1 LDLVSSQPR
10 SRLHR
15 RKQETR
21 ARILEA
27 AVELFG
33 EVGFDATK
41 VSDVC
46 ERADVARQTF
56 FNHFP
61 AKGDLL
67 AELYRAGGDFISTTL
82 DSAYERG
89 ATTRERL
96 ALFFRDAVA
105 AAIEVGPLNRDLIA
119 HVLHSRPD
127 PDRAEQLQHVSSL
140 MEGFVRRCLAR
151 GDVTRRH
158 SPEVLAALVQGALG
172 AMFMEWAERGGFDP
186 TQRAAELAALVA
198 DALEVRPDERR

>member
-1 LDLVSSQPR
+1 VSSQAR
-10 SRLHR
+10 SRRSRADR

-41 VSDVC
+41 IADVC

-61 AKGDLL
+61 AKSDLL
-67 AELYRAGGDFISTTL
+67 AELYRVGEDWISTTL
-82 DSAYERG
+82 DSAFERG

-96 ALFFRDAVA
+96 HWFYTDAISSAL
-105 AAIEVGPLNRDLIA
+105 EVGPANRDLVA
-119 HVLHSRPD
+119 HVVHSRPD
-127 PDRAEQLQHVSSL
+127 PDRAQQLQHISAL
-140 MEGFVRRCLAR
+140 FQGFVRRCLAG
-151 GDVTRRH
+151 GDVTHRH
-158 SPEVLAALVQGALG
+158 SPEVLAQLMQGALG
-172 AMFMEWAERGGFDP
+172 ALMVDWGERGGFDP
-186 TQRAAELAALVA
+186 TRRAAELAALVA
-198 DALEVRPDERR
+198 DALERRPDER

>member
-1 LDLVSSQPR
+1 MSSQPR
-10 SRLHR
+10 SRIDR
-15 RKQETR
+15 RKEETR

-61 AKGDLL
+61 SKADLL
-67 AELYRAGGDFISTTL
+67 AELYRLGGDFIATTL
-82 DSAYERG
+82 DSAYQRG

-96 ALFFRDAVA
+96 AFFYADAIA
-105 AAIEVGPLNRDLIA
+105 AAIEVGPSNRDLLA
-119 HVLHSRPD
+119 HVVHSRPD
-127 PDRAEQLQHVSSL
+127 PDRAEQIRVISSL
-140 MEGFVRRCLAR
+140 FQDFVRRCLAD

-158 SPEVLAALVQGALG
+158 SPEVLAALAQGALG
-172 AMFMEWAERGGFDP
+172 VLFVEWAERGGFDP
-186 TQRAAELAALVA
+186 ARRAADLAALVA
-198 DALEVRPDERR
+198 DALERRPDER

>member
-1 LDLVSSQPR
+1 MSSQSR
-10 SRLHR
+10 SRVDR

-33 EVGFDATK
+33 EVGFEATK
-41 VSDVC
+41 VADVC

-61 AKGDLL
+61 TKGDLL
-67 AELYRAGGDFISTTL
+67 AELYRVGGDWISTTL
-82 DSAYERG
+82 DSAFERG

-96 ALFFRDAVA
+96 HLFFTDAIA
-105 AAIEVGPLNRDLIA
+105 AAVGVGPANRDLVA
-119 HVLHSRPD
+119 HVVHSRPD
-127 PDRAEQLQHVSSL
+127 PDRPEQMRLISSL
-140 MEGFVRRCLAR
+140 FQGFVRRCLAG

-158 SPEVLAALVQGALG
+158 SPEVLAALVQSALG
-172 AMFMEWAERGGFDP
+172 ALFLEWAERGGFDP
-186 TQRAAELAALVA
+186 ARRATELAALVA
-198 DALEVRPDERR
+198 DALEVRPDER

>member
-1 LDLVSSQPR
+1 MSSQSR
-10 SRLHR
+10 SRVDR

-33 EVGFDATK
+33 EVGFEATK
-41 VSDVC
+41 VADVC

-61 AKGDLL
+61 TKGDLL
-67 AELYRAGGDFISTTL
+67 AELYRVGGDWISTTL
-82 DSAYERG
+82 DSAFERG

-96 ALFFRDAVA
+96 HLFFTDAIA
-105 AAIEVGPLNRDLIA
+105 AAVGVGPANRDLVA
-119 HVLHSRPD
+119 HVVHSRPG
-127 PDRAEQLQHVSSL
+127 PDRPQQMRLISSL
-140 MEGFVRRCLAR
+140 FQGFVRRCLAG

-158 SPEVLAALVQGALG
+158 SPEVLAALVQSALG
-172 AMFMEWAERGGFDP
+172 ALFLEWAERGGFDP
-186 TQRAAELAALVA
+186 ARRATELAALVA
-198 DALEVRPDERR
+198 DALEVRPDER

>member
-1 LDLVSSQPR
+1 MSSQAV
-10 SRLHR
+10 SRLDR

-41 VSDVC
+41 VADVC

-61 AKGDLL
+61 AKSDLL
-67 AELYRAGGDFISTTL
+67 ADLYRKGGDFLSTTL

-96 ALFFRDAVA
+96 ALFFGDAVA
-105 AAIEVGPLNRDLIA
+105 AAIEVGPSNRDLVA
-119 HVLHSRPD
+119 HVVHSRPG
-127 PDRAEQLQHVSSL
+127 PDRAEQMRLISSL
-140 MEGFVRRCLAR
+140 FQGFVRRCLAG

-172 AMFMEWAERGGFDP
+172 ALFLEWAEGGGFDP
-186 TQRAAELAALVA
+186 ARRAADLAALVA
-198 DALEVRPDERR
+198 DALERRPGERQRR